1 MKEFPGLKVLFVLLF
16 PLLFGA
22 CAVDRPPTGG
32 PPDNTPL
39 SVTAST
45 PETGTV
51 NTSPQ
56 TIQLDFS
63 HYVRR
68 EALTKSIYFS
78 PSVDD
83 FEVSVHGREARIRIY
98 SPLKQN
104 RTYTLT
110 LRNDLKSLYG
120 DHRLDKSWALS
131 FSTGPV
137 IDNGSIEGQAWTP
150 RMSPATDVT
159 VMAFLPTNGTSLPGK
174 QSPEYLTQTGPSG
187 AFRFEH
193 LAPANYRIVA
203 ITDSNGNL
211 RYDPESESFAV
222 AAARAVA
229 PDAPATIRPVNLR
242 LSDGS
247 QVGPTLRSCQT
258 INNREIEVT
267 FSRSVPSESIDLSWF
282 SIENTTSGKQLP
294 ILGYFSLSRSNDASS
309 WRLLTG
315 KMNKESWYR
324 LHFSDGQASSA
335 LTFYGNDQQ
344 ERYPA
349 LSLAII
355 PADGAESVIA
365 ETIRPGSAPAAE
377 LRFNLPVVESSLT
390 PDVVNLGL
398 VEPTGTRS
406 VACTITRIDSRT
418 YAVKPSGGFLQG
430 RSYSL
435 QVDMS
440 GIDSLTGVTPTGTRL
455 VTSSFNIAGK
465 EMYGEING
473 LGKAMAERLVIEAR
487 LQGPEEFMKRIEVRP
502 DTTTGEF
509 SFSFSFT
516 DLPPGRYVLSAFKPS
531 DVSGSWNAGSVEPFA
546 PADAFI
552 AKSVEVR
559 AGWSTDDVRLDLPLS
574 DTSLS
579 VQTNKT
585 ENN

>member
-32 PPDNTPL
+32 PPDNTSL
-39 SVTAST
+39 SVTASI

-56 TIQLDFS
+56 TIRLDFS
-63 HYVRR
+63 HYVSR
-68 EALTKSIYFS
+68 EALAKSIYFS

-98 SPLKQN
+98 SSLKQN

-120 DHRLDKSWALS
+120 NHRLDKSRALS

-137 IDNGSIEGQAWTP
+137 IDNGSIEGQVWTP
-150 RMSPATDVT
+150 RMLPAADVT
-159 VMAFLPTNGTSLPGK
+159 VMAFLPATGASLPGK

-193 LAPANYRIVA
+193 LAPGNYRIVA
-203 ITDSNGNL
+203 IIDSNANL
-211 RYDPESESFAV
+211 RYDPESESFA
-222 AAARAVA
+222 AAMAKAVVS
-229 PDAPATIRPVNLR
+229 DAQETIRPVNLR
-242 LSDGS
+242 LSEGS
-247 QVGPTLRSCQT
+247 QVGPTLRSCKT

-267 FSRSVPSESIDLSWF
+267 FSRPVSAGSVDLSRF
-282 SIENTTSGKQLP
+282 SAENATSGKPLP
-294 ILGYFSLSRSNDASS
+294 ILGYFSLSRSNEASN

-315 KMNKESWYR
+315 KMDKESWYHLR
-324 LHFSDGQASSA
+324 FSDGKASSV
-335 LTFYGNDQQ
+335 LTFYGNGQQ

-365 ETIRPGSAPAAE
+365 ETIRPGSVPAAE
-377 LRFNLPVVESSLT
+377 LRFNLPIVESSLT
-390 PDVVNLGL
+390 SGVVNLGL
-398 VEPTGTRS
+398 LEPTGTRS
-406 VACTITRIDSRT
+406 VACAITRIDSRT
-418 YAVKPSGGFLQG
+418 YAVRPSGGFLRG
-430 RSYSL
+430 RSYTL
-435 QVDMS
+435 RVDVGKIN
-440 GIDSLTGVTPTGTRL
+440 GIIGGMATGAQA
-455 VTSSFNIAGK
+455 VTSNFDIAG
-465 EMYGEING
+465 EELYGEING
-473 LGKAMAERLVIEAR
+473 TGKAMAPLIVIEA
-487 LQGPEEFMKRIEVRP
+487 QMQDSKFMKRLEVKP
-502 DTTTGEF
+502 SAATGEF
-509 SFSFSFT
+509 SFGFT
-516 DLPPGRYVLSAFKPS
+516 GLPPGRYVLIAFSPSAS
-531 DVSGSWNAGSVEPFA
+531 STSWSAGSVEPFA
-546 PADAFI
+546 PADPFTAR
-552 AKSVEVR
+552 AVEVR

-574 DTSLS
+574 GRNNAGLA
-579 VQTNKT
+579 NKH

>member
-32 PPDNTPL
+32 PPDNTSL
-39 SVTAST
+39 SVTASI

-56 TIQLDFS
+56 TIRLDFS
-63 HYVRR
+63 HYVSR
-68 EALTKSIYFS
+68 EALAKSIYFS

-83 FEVSVHGREARIRIY
+83 FEVSVHGREACVRIY
-98 SPLKQN
+98 SQLKQN

-120 DHRLDKSWALS
+120 NHRLDKSWALS

-137 IDNGSIEGQAWTP
+137 IDNGSIEGQVWTP
-150 RMSPATDVT
+150 RMSPAADVT
-159 VMAFLPTNGTSLPGK
+159 VMAFSPATGK

-193 LAPANYRIVA
+193 LAPGNYRILA

-222 AAARAVA
+222 AAAKAVM
-229 PDAPATIRPVNLR
+229 PDAPATLRPVNLR

-247 QVGPTLRSCQT
+247 QAGPKLRSCQT

-267 FSRSVPSESIDLSWF
+267 FSRPVPSESIDLSWF
-282 SIENTTSGKQLP
+282 SIENATSGKPLP
-294 ILGYFSLSRSNDASS
+294 ILGYFSLSRSSDTSS

-315 KMNKESWYR
+315 KMDKESWYR
-324 LHFSDGQASSA
+324 LRFSDGQAPST

-349 LSLAII
+349 LSIAII
-355 PADGAESVIA
+355 PTDGAESVIA

-390 PDVVNLGL
+390 SGSVNLGL

-406 VACTITRIDSRT
+406 FPCTITRIDSRT
-418 YAVKPSGGFLQG
+418 YAVRPSGGFLRG
-430 RSYSL
+430 RSYTL
-435 QVDMS
+435 RVDMS
-440 GIDSLTGVTPTGTRL
+440 KVEGVISSGSAIGTK
-455 VTSSFNIAGK
+455 VATSNFDIAG
-465 EMYGEING
+465 EELYGEING
-473 LGKAMAERLVIEAR
+473 TGKAMVPRLVIEAQIQN
-487 LQGPEEFMKRIEVRP
+487 LAFVKHLEVKP
-502 DTTTGEF
+502 SATTGEF
-509 SFSFSFT
+509 RFGFNG
-516 DLPPGRYVLSAFKPS
+516 LPPGRYVLSAFKPS

-552 AKSVEVR
+552 AETVEVR

-574 DTSLS
+574 DTGLS
-579 VQTNKT
+579 VQTSKT

>member
-32 PPDNTPL
+32 PPDNTSL
-39 SVTAST
+39 SVTASI

-63 HYVRR
+63 HYVSR
-68 EALTKSIYFS
+68 EALAKSIYFS

-110 LRNDLKSLYG
+110 LRNDLKSIYG

-137 IDNGSIEGQAWTP
+137 IDNGSIEGQVWTP
-150 RMSPATDVT
+150 RMSPAANVT
-159 VMAFLPTNGTSLPGK
+159 VMAFSPANGTSLPGK

-229 PDAPATIRPVNLR
+229 PDAPATIRPINLR

-267 FSRSVPSESIDLSWF
+267 FNRPVPSESIDSWF
-282 SIENTTSGKQLP
+282 SIENTTSGKPLP
-294 ILGYFSLSRSNDASS
+294 ILGYFSLSRSSDASN

-324 LHFSDGQASSA
+324 LRFSDGQASST

-355 PADGAESVIA
+355 PADGAESVIT

-390 PDVVNLGL
+390 PGVVNLGL

-418 YAVKPSGGFLQG
+418 YAVRPSGGFLRG
-430 RSYSL
+430 RSYTL
-435 QVDMS
+435 RVDVGKIN
-440 GIDSLTGVTPTGTRL
+440 GIIGGMATGAQA
-455 VTSSFNIAGK
+455 VTSNFDIAG
-465 EMYGEING
+465 EESYGEING
-473 LGKAMAERLVIEAR
+473 TGKAMAPLIVIEA
-487 LQGPEEFMKRIEVRP
+487 QMQDSKFMKRLEVKP
-502 DTTTGEF
+502 STTTGEF
-509 SFSFSFT
+509 SFGFKG
-516 DLPPGRYVLSAFKPS
+516 LPPGRYVLSAFSPS
-531 DVSGSWNAGSVEPFA
+531 ASSTSWSAGSVEPFA
-546 PADAFI
+546 PADAFT
-552 AKSVEVR
+552 ARTVEVR

-574 DTSLS
+574 GRNNADLA
-579 VQTNKT
+579 NKH